1 MVLPSQILPQHQTD
15 PLVTLPLPS
24 PLPPSPLPA
33 LSTLL
38 AHFDTLLA
46 DPSGSKNVVPPMMI
60 ATAMRQINRDAHA
73 LLNAG
78 RVGAAESRAEL
89 DRRDTVLR
97 GVEYERNRIREE
109 IERCLE
115 YVPAYTGAEL
125 PDRQAFLESASEEV
139 KSGLP
144 NVGSEEYDYAL
155 IIAQLEEELKEIE
168 EREVDVAALT
178 KDRDSL
184 IKAKKEIKLK
194 FDLTETWLTDYA
206 RSVNLGPP

>member
-38 AHFDTLLA
+38 THFDTLLA

-78 RVGAAESRAEL
+78 RVNAAESRAEL
-89 DRRDTVLR
+89 DGRDTVLR

-115 YVPAYTGAEL
+115 YVC
-125 PDRQAFLESASEEV
+125 V
-139 KSGLP
+139 
-144 NVGSEEYDYAL
+144 
-155 IIAQLEEELKEIE
+155 
-168 EREVDVAALT
+168 
-178 KDRDSL
+178 SL
-184 IKAKKEIKLK
+184 A
-194 FDLTETWLTDYA
+194 
-206 RSVNLGPP
+206 